1 MNNKRQRMQKAEE
14 DFSSKV
20 LLDKIDSPDDLKKL
34 SPGQLPQVCS
44 ELRQMI
50 IDELS
55 HNPGH
60 FGSSLGT
67 VELTVALH
75 YVFNTPDDRIVW
87 DVGHQAYGHKILTG
101 RRDRFSTNRKLG
113 GLRPFPSPQESE
125 YDTVTAGHASNSI
138 SAALGMAVADK
149 RNGHASRRVVAVIGD
164 GAMSGGLAFEG
175 INNASIT
182 DNDLLIILNDNNMS
196 ISQSVGGMRSY
207 LTQLQTSRSYNKFR
221 YIVSR
226 VLDKLGLMTEQR
238 RRKIIRRNNHIK
250 IKLTNQNNMFE
261 GMDIRYFGPVDGHNV
276 LNLVRILQNIKNMH
290 GPKLLHIQTVKGK
303 GYEPAEKDSA
313 IWHAPGLFDKVTG
326 ERIIRSGAGQPP
338 LFQDVFGQTLLELMR
353 ENSRIIGITPAMPI
367 GCSMDIP
374 MKEFP
379 DRCFDVG
386 IAEGHAVTFS
396 GGLAK
401 EGLMPF
407 CNIYSSFMQR
417 AYDNVIHDV
426 AIQKLNV
433 VICLDRAGLVGEDGP
448 THHGAFDLAFL
459 RPIPGLT
466 IASPYDEIELRNLMY
481 TAQLPD
487 QGPFIIR
494 YPRGRGI
501 LTDWRKPMEPVVV
514 GTGRRIRD
522 GKDAAVL
529 SIGPIGNL
537 AEQAI
542 RSWEKESGLTA
553 ALYDMRFLKPIDTD
567 ILNEVGKKYSRI
579 ITIENGAVTGGLGS
593 AVMEFMGDNGYT
605 PTIRRLGLPDRF
617 IEHGSTP
624 ELLHICNIDEE
635 AVINALR
642 ELTDSKKRDK

>member
-1 MNNKRQRMQKAEE
+1 MQRAEE
-14 DFSSKV
+14 EHSTGS
-20 LLDKIDSPDDLKKL
+20 LLKTIDSPADLKKL
-34 SPGQLPQVCS
+34 SYEQLPQVCS

-113 GLRPFPSPQESE
+113 GLRPFPSPEESE
-125 YDTVTAGHASNSI
+125 YDTFTAGHASNSI
-138 SAALGMAVADK
+138 SAALGMAVANK
-149 RNGHASRRVVAVIGD
+149 RNGNASRRVVAVIGD

-207 LTQLQTSRSYNKFR
+207 LTQLHTSRSYNKFR
-221 YIVSR
+221 YYVSR
-226 VLDKLGLMTEQR
+226 VLDKLGIMNDQMR
-238 RRKIIRRNNHIK
+238 RNIIRRNNRIK
-250 IKLTNQNNMFE
+250 IKLTHQNNMFE

-276 LNLVRILQNIKNMH
+276 QNLVRILSNIKNMH
-290 GPKLLHIQTVKGK
+290 GPKLLHIKTVKGK

-326 ERIIRSGAGQPP
+326 ERIIGNGAGQPP
-338 LFQDVFGQTLLELMR
+338 LFQDVFGETLLELMK
-353 ENSRIIGITPAMPI
+353 ENSKIIGITPAMPI

-374 MKEFP
+374 MKVFP
-379 DRCFDVG
+379 KRCFDVG

-396 GGLAK
+396 AGLAK
-401 EGLMPF
+401 EGMMPF

-417 AYDNVIHDV
+417 AYDNLIHDV

-433 VICLDRAGLVGEDGP
+433 VLCLDRAGLVGEDGP
-448 THHGAFDLAFL
+448 THHGAFDLAYL
-459 RPIPGLT
+459 RPIPNLT

-494 YPRGRGI
+494 YPRGHGI
-501 LTDWRKPMEPVVV
+501 LTDWRKPLEPIVV
-514 GTGRRIRD
+514 GTGRKIKD
-522 GKDAAVL
+522 GDDVAVL

-537 AEQAI
+537 AEHAI
-542 RSWEKESGLTA
+542 QTWEKESGKSA
-553 ALYDMRFLKPIDTD
+553 ALYDMRFLKPIDTG
-567 ILNEVGKKYSRI
+567 ILQEVGKKYSRI
-579 ITIENGAVTGGLGS
+579 ITIENAAITGGLGS
-593 AVMEFMGDNGYT
+593 AVMEYMSENGYT
-605 PTIRRLGLPDRF
+605 PIIRRLGLPDRF
-617 IEHGSTP
+617 VEHGSTP
-624 ELLHICNIDEE
+624 QLLHLCHIDQD
-635 AVINALR
+635 AVISTLR
-642 ELTDSKKRDK
+642 ELSLETKTTEK

>member
-1 MNNKRQRMQKAEE
+1 MQKAEE
-14 DFSSKV
+14 EQPIV
-20 LLDKIDSPDDLKKL
+20 NLLKNIDSPDDLKKL
-34 SPGQLPQVCS
+34 SPEQLPQVCD

-101 RRDRFSTNRKLG
+101 RRDRFCTNRKFG
-113 GLRPFPSPQESE
+113 GLRPFPSPEESV
-125 YDTVTAGHASNSI
+125 YDTFTAGHASNSI

-149 RNGHASRRVVAVIGD
+149 RNGNSSRRVVAVIGD

-182 DNDLLIILNDNNMS
+182 DNDLLIILNDNDMS

-207 LTQLQTSRSYNKFR
+207 LTQLHTSRSYNKFR
-221 YIVSR
+221 YYVSR
-226 VLDKLGLMTEQR
+226 VLDKLGLMNDQKR
-238 RRKIIRRNNHIK
+238 RDIIRRNNHIK
-250 IKLTNQNNMFE
+250 IKLTHQNNMFE
-261 GMDIRYFGPVDGHNV
+261 GMDIRYFGPIDGHNV
-276 LNLVRILQNIKNMH
+276 QNLVRVLSNIKNMH
-290 GPKLLHIQTVKGK
+290 GPKLLHIKTVKGK

-326 ERIIRSGAGQPP
+326 ERIVRSGTGQPP
-338 LFQDVFGQTLLELMR
+338 LFQDVFGETLLELMR
-353 ENSRIIGITPAMPI
+353 ENSKIIGITPAMPI

-374 MKEFP
+374 MKVYP

-401 EGLMPF
+401 EGMMPF

-417 AYDNVIHDV
+417 AYDNIIHDV

-433 VICLDRAGLVGEDGP
+433 VFCLDRAGLVGEDGP

-459 RPIPGLT
+459 RPIPNLT

-501 LTDWRKPMEPVVV
+501 LSDWRKPLEPVVI
-514 GTGRRIRD
+514 GTGRKIKEGD
-522 GKDAAVL
+522 DVAVL

-542 RSWEKESGLTA
+542 QTWEKESGKTA
-553 ALYDMRFLKPIDTD
+553 ALYDMRFLKPVDTS
-567 ILNEVGKKYSRI
+567 ILREVAKKYSRI
-579 ITIENGAVTGGLGS
+579 ITIENGAVTGGLGT
-593 AVMEFMGDNGYT
+593 AVVEYMADNGYK
-605 PTIRRLGLPDRF
+605 PVIKRMGLPDRF
-617 IEHGSTP
+617 VEHGSTP
-624 ELLHICNIDEE
+624 QLLHLCHLDED
-635 AVINALR
+635 AIISTLS
-642 ELTDSKKRDK
+642 ELTQEPEKAKQ